1 MSNVIPFP
9 QPPHHRRKAIAE
21 AKENQHPIH
30 ELRAVLDELRE
41 AIKPAIAGS
50 ARAQTKIEEA
60 MRLRESE
67 EATQR
72 LLQRSFQSALAQANL
87 ADLEAARDAYIDL
100 MARHRAKRGE

>member
-9 QPPHHRRKAIAE
+9 QPPHPRSK
-21 AKENQHPIH
+21 AKESQHPIH

-60 MRLRESE
+60 MRLRETE
-67 EATQR
+67 EAAQR
-72 LLQRSFQSALAQANL
+72 ILQNSFQSALAQVDL

-100 MARHRAKRGE
+100 MAQHRAKRGE

>member
-9 QPPHHRRKAIAE
+9 QPPHHPRKAVAA

-41 AIKPAIAGS
+41 AIKPAVAGS
-50 ARAQTKIEEA
+50 ARAQSKIEEA
-60 MRLRESE
+60 MRLREAE
-67 EATQR
+67 EAAQR
-72 LLQRSFQSALAQANL
+72 ILQNSFQSALAQVDL